1 MLPDFV
7 NFYVNFMRPYHKGYY
22 QEECNVDVYEY
33 MIVDNYF
40 TIFTSWLLKCKLI
53 IVNLN

>member
-22 QEECNVDVYEY
+22 QEEGNVDVYEY

-40 TIFTSWLLKCKLI
+40 TIIYISVIKMQINYC
-53 IVNLN
+53 